1 MNFNIQICHFGD
13 KFMVFNILSCYEYVY
28 KRDMFTLAIVG
39 RPNVGKSTLYN
50 RLTGTKFALVD
61 DRPGVT
67 RDRRYGEG
75 SIGPLSFRIID
86 TAGMEANRDATA
98 LESRMLGM
106 TKAGIQEADVALMLV
121 DGLAG
126 ITPEDEHFARWLRKL
141 GKPVVLVVNK
151 AESKKASPTITEAYR
166 LGLGEPVGISAEH
179 GEGMADLYEALAPF
193 DKDEEE
199 TTEDEPAILQ
209 LAIIGRPNAGKS
221 TLMNA
226 LLKQERVLT
235 GPEAGLTRDAIAV
248 DWQWKDTPIKL
259 VDTAGLRRQSRRVE
273 KLEKMSATDSLRAI
287 QYAHVAVLLLD
298 ATSPLDKQDLTLAQ
312 HVIEEGR
319 ALVIAVNKWD
329 LVPAPDAWMATLT
342 KMIEKQLPAVRGVPL
357 VTLSALQSK
366 GIPKLMEAVFQVYE
380 IWNRRI
386 STGQLNRWLEG
397 MIASHPPPLSTD
409 KRPIKLKYMTQ
420 IKTRPPSFL
429 IFATRKEKL
438 PESYRRYL
446 VHGLRAAFD
455 LPAVPIR
462 LELRGSKNPYVDD
475 DR

>member
-1 MNFNIQICHFGD
+1 
-13 KFMVFNILSCYEYVY
+13 
-28 KRDMFTLAIVG
+28 MFTLAIVG

-61 DRPGVT
+61 DQPGVT
-67 RDRRYGEG
+67 RDRRYGEA
-75 SIGPLSFRIID
+75 SIGPLQFRIID
-86 TAGMEANRDATA
+86 TAGMEQNRDSTA
-98 LESRMLGM
+98 LESRMLEM

-126 ITPEDEHFARWLRKL
+126 ITPEDEHFARWLRKQ
-141 GKPVVLVVNK
+141 GKPVVLVINK
-151 AESKKASPTITEAYR
+151 AEGKKASPTFNEAYR
-166 LGLGEPVGISAEH
+166 LGLGEPVGISAAH
-179 GEGMADLYEALAPF
+179 GEGMADLYEALVPFEGAESRVQSAEAEDHRTPHPAPS
-193 DKDEEE
+193 
-199 TTEDEPAILQ
+199 TLH

-248 DWQWKDTPIKL
+248 DWQWQGKPLKL
-259 VDTAGLRRQSRRVE
+259 VDTAGLRRQSKRTG
-273 KLEKMSATDSLRAI
+273 KLEQMAATDSNRAI

-319 ALVIAVNKWD
+319 ALIIAVNKWD
-329 LVPAPDAWMATLT
+329 LVPAPDAWIATLN

-357 VTLSALQSK
+357 ITLSALKSK
-366 GIPKLMEAVFQVYE
+366 GIPKLMEAVFAVYE
-380 IWNRRI
+380 TWNRRI
-386 STGQLNRWLEG
+386 STAQLNRWLEG
-397 MIASHPPPLSTD
+397 MLAAHPPPLAAN
-409 KRPIKLKYMTQ
+409 KRPIRLKYMTQ
-420 IKTRPPSFL
+420 IKSRPPSFVL
-429 IFATRKEKL
+429 FASRKEKL

-446 VHGLRAAFD
+446 VHGLREAFD

-462 LELRGSKNPYVDD
+462 LELRGSKNPYADED
-475 DR
+475 